1 MNQRGVFYQE
11 MKGKKVWEQSS
22 TGSIMFDNVEVP
34 HEAILGTEND
44 GFKVMVTTLNGGRLF
59 IASLALASLAFA
71 LDKTRVYAEERI
83 QFDDK
88 PIGRFQRV
96 QDVIVDMDIAL
107 DSGLTWLHAS
117 AARST
122 RRTSSRA
129 NKLPRS
135 RSSAAARPVNSSC
148 SPWKSAA
155 ASPALTSS
163 A

>member
-1 MNQRGVFYQE
+1 
-11 MKGKKVWEQSS
+11 
-22 TGSIMFDNVEVP
+22 
-34 HEAILGTEND
+34 
-44 GFKVMVTTLNGGRLF
+44 MVTTLNGGRLF

-107 DSGLTWLHAS
+107 ERGLTWLMHCC
-117 AARST
+117 RST
-122 RRTSSRA
+122 KTTSCRA
-129 NKLPRS
+129 NRPPRS
-135 RSSAAARPVNSSC
+135 RSTAAARRANSSPW
-148 SPWKSAA
+148 PWKSAA
-155 ASPALTSS
+155 ASPASTSS